1 MRSVYRLV
9 TEGWNLRN
17 RSSVMPCKLRLIA
30 YRHVFEN
37 HGLTGLVIDRIIVT
51 TDGAIEART
60 AAARTGRQDAV
71 Q

>member
-1 MRSVYRLV
+1 
-9 TEGWNLRN
+9 
-17 RSSVMPCKLRLIA
+17 MPCKLRLIA